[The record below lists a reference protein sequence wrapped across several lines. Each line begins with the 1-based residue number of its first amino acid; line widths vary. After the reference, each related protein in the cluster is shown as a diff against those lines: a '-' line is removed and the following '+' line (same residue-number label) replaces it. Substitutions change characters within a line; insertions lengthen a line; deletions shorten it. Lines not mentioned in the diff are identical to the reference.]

1 MSKQITSQEA
11 NTLVQGLKQE
21 LAHYQAAGNDQEKA
35 QEHFQKAERY
45 RQLLLQY
52 NQQRTQQEGSQT
64 EDPSI
69 TQAINS
75 MPSRPLTPLTASSI
89 NQPLPNA
96 SLEKKISQLKVTFQE
111 VRARIDSLEELKRK
125 ETDPEVIAN
134 YDRELVKLKPTFN
147 KIANILSNQR
157 ILSPAPETRGQ
168 PTGGRSNS
176 QSPPPIAAN
185 PNYRNLPIPQL
196 RVQPPRAAA
205 VRAPTAIL
213 VARPVSTQITPL
225 VSSSSIP
232 GRGVLSTTPL
242 GNYYSQ
248 PNSQIRQLPMYHMS
262 DYYSGYQGDL
272 LGRMLQKRKL
282 QEVVNLLSVD
292 EGDVNTINRGGNMM
306 DGDVEDLLIDL
317 ADEFVTQVTSFACKL
332 AKHRKV
338 DLIDMRDM
346 QLNLERNWG
355 IRVPGYNLDEI
366 KATRKWQPLADYQ
379 ERQLQVDHAK
389 KGGSDKK

>member
-1 MSKQITSQEA
+1 M
-11 NTLVQGLKQE
+11 VQGLKQE
-21 LAHYQAAGNDQEKA
+21 LAHYQAAGNDHEKA

-52 NQQRTQQEGSQT
+52 KQQRTQQDGIPQT
-64 EDPSI
+64 EDIAI

-75 MPSRPLTPLTASSI
+75 MPSRPLTPLTASTI

-111 VRARIDSLEELKRK
+111 VRARIDSLEELKRN
-125 ETDPEVIAN
+125 ETDPDVIAN

-157 ILSPAPETRGQ
+157 ILSPAPDVRGQ
-168 PTGGRSNS
+168 SAGGRSTS

-185 PNYRNLPIPQL
+185 TNYRNLPVPQL

-225 VSSSSIP
+225 ASSSSLP
-232 GRGVLSTTPL
+232 GRNIPSTAALSS
-242 GNYYSQ
+242 YYSQ
-248 PNSQIRQLPMYHMS
+248 PNSQMRQLPMYHMG

-282 QEVVNLLSVD
+282 QEVVSLLSVD
-292 EGDVNTINRGGNMM
+292 EGDLNIINRGGNIM
-306 DGDVEDLLIDL
+306 DGDVEDLLVDL

-366 KATRKWQPLADYQ
+366 KATRKWQPLTEYQ
-379 ERQLQVDHAK
+379 ERQLQVEQAK
-389 KGGSDKK
+389 KGNSEKK